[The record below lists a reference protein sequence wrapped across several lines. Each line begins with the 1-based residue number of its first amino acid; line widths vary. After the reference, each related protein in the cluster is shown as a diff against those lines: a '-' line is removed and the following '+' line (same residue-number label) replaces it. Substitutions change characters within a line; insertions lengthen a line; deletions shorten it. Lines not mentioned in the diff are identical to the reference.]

1 MGSDNS
7 CLQHSN
13 NMLSTIVV
21 VCFMVASALGLE
33 VINDQEM
40 ELVAIEEFLDLELAG
55 KTAEDYFK
63 ENDVDGNGC
72 FDFNEAINWFRQ
84 NAPTDLEQIAGDL
97 DTDQSKYKKDSLF
110 EATALKFLKEGVLGD
125 VGIKQCSRRLLD
137 QKMVVPPLNN
147 GSNGQ
152 MMQPFSDKK
161 YLIKIIRFNLIR

>member
-97 DTDQSKYKKDSLF
+97 DTDQSKYKKDSLL
-110 EATALKFLKEGVLGD
+110 EATALKISKGRSSWRCWHRNNVRG
-125 VGIKQCSRRLLD
+125 GCWIKRF
-137 QKMVVPPLNN
+137 VPPLNN

-152 MMQPFSDKK
+152 MMQPFSDK
-161 YLIKIIRFNLIR
+161 

>member
-1 MGSDNS
+1 MGDNS

-72 FDFNEAINWFRQ
+72 FDFSKQSTGFDKTHQLIWSKSLVILILTRVN
-84 NAPTDLEQIAGDL
+84 TKKIACWKP
-97 DTDQSKYKKDSLF
+97 QH
-110 EATALKFLKEGVLGD
+110 
-125 VGIKQCSRRLLD
+125 
-137 QKMVVPPLNN
+137 
-147 GSNGQ
+147 
-152 MMQPFSDKK
+152 
-161 YLIKIIRFNLIR
+161 